1 MPIRGQD
8 ERRGIQ
14 RERERDRQA
23 GRQAGRQRER
33 EREPW
38 YNFLAIDHNLSV
50 TYGSICGKLTAGTL
64 QTDGTVVD
72 IQTGEQAR
80 ITALISAHLE
90 APGLG
95 SRATEHTNSPLI
107 ASIFHSGRPRS
118 IT

>member
-14 RERERDRQA
+14 RERERET